1 MIKIHTA
8 LFAILMLI
16 SAIKMDNIQ
25 EQEGTLSQK
34 LEQAPVKHQLSYI
47 DQDEKHTVIP
57 AFSEEKHQPKVK
69 MLSTS
74 TEEKASK
81 PKPKKRKRQSQQ
93 AQEINHT
100 ILMKKWTCFLGWYM
114 PKQKVNL
121 TPGKSCSK
129 RRLKPRGTPL
139 FS

>member
-34 LEQAPVKHQLSYI
+34 LGQAPVKHQLSYI

-57 AFSEEKHQPKVK
+57 G
-69 MLSTS
+69 
-74 TEEKASK
+74 
-81 PKPKKRKRQSQQ
+81 
-93 AQEINHT
+93 
-100 ILMKKWTCFLGWYM
+100 CF
-114 PKQKVNL
+114 Q
-121 TPGKSCSK
+121 
-129 RRLKPRGTPL
+129 RRNISLK
-139 FS
+139 

>member
-1 MIKIHTA
+1 
-8 LFAILMLI
+8 MLI

-81 PKPKKRKRQSQQ
+81 PKPK
-93 AQEINHT
+93 
-100 ILMKKWTCFLGWYM
+100 
-114 PKQKVNL
+114 PKQKETAKPASSRNQSHYSNEEMDLLSRLVHAEAKVNL